1 MAESILSCS
10 ASLRRAVQQLPPQR
24 VVLERTALL
33 QTRSLLHQTQ
43 PRFSSTTPP
52 VDNSPVAN
60 PSVASPSQVTA
71 SIKAEAPQNLDV
83 NAVDPEEPSVAAKK
97 AKEKL
102 ERAVKKN
109 LPYLEDPWKLG
120 QYVNDALAKD
130 RYDEALLLT
139 QKASAKDQVVV
150 SWNHLI
156 NYQLEKQQLRNAVK
170 LYNEMKKRAQLP
182 NMQTYSIMFRGFA
195 KSQHPKLAVS
205 EAIRHYQILLKDSR
219 LEPNSIHLNAVLNV
233 CSRAG
238 DLDSMFSIAD
248 TINEST
254 RAADS
259 FTYTTIINALR
270 YNLLGD
276 IKDLPDE
283 QKNDNITKAI
293 GRAKTIWEEVI
304 GKWRQGRLVL
314 DEEVVCAMGRLLIM
328 APDRIQKR
336 EVLDLIEQTM
346 NIPNIS
352 KAELVSAA
360 DFRTKGLARANAKL
374 AHRVAWVK
382 PDRNTLALVLTTL
395 ASSKLTTCGIKYWN
409 VLVREHGIQP
419 DMDNWMR
426 MFGMLKVAKASA
438 HACDILEIVP
448 DEYINA
454 RNYQIAMETCVR
466 DNINLNAIKNA
477 NKALDSMVKRLRVPD
492 PHTMRLFLRVSLV
505 SHYQLRARS
514 EKGDLIGAKRD
525 YGIQITDALARL
537 WEPYRKLHNH
547 YFNVVKPKDDKAQAI
562 LYNDKRE
569 VIALA
574 RIMYGAF
581 NKVIQQGMLPE
592 ADLQKIR
599 PVGARINREIHTF
612 FANREELEPNLRKS
626 KGRGTA
632 EEDMSQYEVILG
644 GDFEWDTTQAS
655 RPSSG
660 RRERSMGE
668 DRSRSKF
675 GEDKPRSK
683 FGEDRPRSTF
693 REDRSRSRST
703 FGEDRPKSRF
713 REDRRDSRMSE
724 DKFMSKFSD
733 ERRGSRMS
741 EDKPKS
747 KWGKDHSRG
756 GDDKANS
763 RWSDERR
770 ESRTGGDRSR
780 PRVGGEGGD
789 GLTSMRRAVSKEHH
803 RPSEL
808 SGVRDLGQR
817 RASLP
822 W

>member
-1 MAESILSCS
+1 MVEVILSRG
-10 ASLRRAVQQLPPQR
+10 ASLRRAMQQITLHR
-24 VVLERTALL
+24 AVLERTLLL
-33 QTRSLLHQTQ
+33 QARPLQQTL
-43 PRFSSTTPP
+43 PRFSSTTSS
-52 VDNSPVAN
+52 VDNASASN
-60 PSVASPSQVTA
+60 PSVVAPSQVMA
-71 SIKAEAPQNLDV
+71 SIKAEAPQSLDAD
-83 NAVDPEEPSVAAKK
+83 AVDPEEPTVAAKR

-102 ERAVKKN
+102 ERAVKKH
-109 LPYLEDPWKLG
+109 LPYLDDPWKLG
-120 QYVNDALAKD
+120 QYVNDALAKG

-139 QKASAKDQVVV
+139 QKASNKNQVVV

-156 NYQLEKQQLRNAVK
+156 SYLLEKQQLRNAVK

-182 NMQTYSIMFRGFA
+182 NMQTYTIMFRGFS

-233 CSRAG
+233 CGRAG
-238 DLDSMFSIAD
+238 DLESMFSIAD

-270 YNLLGD
+270 FNLLD
-276 IKDLPDE
+276 AVKDLPEE
-283 QKNDNITKAI
+283 QKNDNITKTI
-293 GRAKTIWEEVI
+293 GRAKTIWEEAI
-304 GKWRQGRLVL
+304 AKWRQGRLVI
-314 DEEVVCAMGRLLIM
+314 DEELVCAMGRLLIM

-352 KAELVSAA
+352 KAEIVSAA
-360 DFRTKGLARANAKL
+360 DFRTKGLARANSKL
-374 AHRVAWVK
+374 AHRMSWVK
-382 PDRNTLALVLTTL
+382 PNRNTLALVLTTL

-409 VLVREHGIQP
+409 ILVREHGIQP

-454 RNYQIAMETCVR
+454 KNYQIAMETCVR
-466 DNINLNAIKNA
+466 DNINQNAVKNA
-477 NKALDSMVKRLRVPD
+477 NKALDSMMKRLKVPD

-514 EKGDLIGAKRD
+514 EKGDSTGAKRD

-537 WEPYRKLHNH
+537 WEPYRKLHHH
-547 YFNVVKPKDDKAQAI
+547 YFDVVKPKNDKAQGI
-562 LYNDKRE
+562 LYNNKRE

-581 NKVIQQGMLPE
+581 NKVIQQGMLPD
-592 ADLQKIR
+592 ADLQEIR
-599 PVGARINREIHTF
+599 PIGARINREIHTF

-632 EEDMSQYEVILG
+632 EEDMSQYEAILG
-644 GDFEWDTTQAS
+644 GDFEWDTTKAI

-660 RRERSMGE
+660 RR
-668 DRSRSKF
+668 DRGM

-683 FGEDRPRSTF
+683 FG
-693 REDRSRSRST
+693 
-703 FGEDRPKSRF
+703 G
-713 REDRRDSRMSE
+713 DRRDSRMSE
-724 DKFMSKFSD
+724 DMFKSRFNGD
-733 ERRGSRMS
+733 QRDSRMN

-747 KWGKDHSRG
+747 KPGYDRSRG
-756 GDDKANS
+756 GEDKPKP
-763 RWSDERR
+763 RWSDERK
-770 ESRTGGDRSR
+770 ESRGGGDRPRSRFDDEGGDRS
-780 PRVGGEGGD
+780 E
-789 GLTSMRRAVSKEHH
+789 SMRRAVRKEHH
-803 RPSEL
+803 YPREL
-808 SGVRDLGQR
+808 SGVKDSHHR

>member
-1 MAESILSCS
+1 MAESILSCG
-10 ASLRRAVQQLPPQR
+10 ASLRRAIQQVPLHR
-24 VVLERTALL
+24 AVLERTALL
-33 QTRSLLHQTQ
+33 QTRSLQQTQ
-43 PRFSSTTPP
+43 PRFSSTTSS
-52 VDNSPVAN
+52 VDNTPASN
-60 PSVASPSQVTA
+60 PSVVSPSQVTA
-71 SIKAEAPQNLDV
+71 SIKAEAPQSLDAD
-83 NAVDPEEPSVAAKK
+83 AVDPEEPTVAAKR

-109 LPYLEDPWKLG
+109 LPYLDDPWKLG

-139 QKASAKDQVVV
+139 QKASNKDQVVV

-156 NYQLEKQQLRNAVK
+156 NYLLEKQQLRNAVK

-182 NMQTYSIMFRGFA
+182 NMQTYTIMFRGFS

-233 CSRAG
+233 CGRAG
-238 DLDSMFSIAD
+238 DLESMFSISD

-270 YNLLGD
+270 FNLLD
-276 IKDLPDE
+276 AVKDLPEE

-293 GRAKTIWEEVI
+293 GRAKTIWEEAI
-304 GKWRQGRLVL
+304 AKWRQGRLVI
-314 DEEVVCAMGRLLIM
+314 DEELVCALGRLLIM

-336 EVLDLIEQTM
+336 EVLDLIEETM

-352 KAELVSAA
+352 KAEIVSAA
-360 DFRTKGLARANAKL
+360 DFRTKGLARANSKL
-374 AHRVAWVK
+374 AQRMSWVK
-382 PDRNTLALVLTTL
+382 PNRNTLALVLTTL
-395 ASSKLTTCGIKYWN
+395 SSSKLTTCGIKYWN
-409 VLVREHGIQP
+409 ILVREHGIQP

-454 RNYQIAMETCVR
+454 KNYQIAMETCVR
-466 DNINLNAIKNA
+466 DNINQNAVKNA
-477 NKALDSMVKRLRVPD
+477 SKALDSMGKRLKVPD

-514 EKGDLIGAKRD
+514 EKGDMIGAKRD
-525 YGIQITDALARL
+525 YGIQITDALTRL
-537 WEPYRKLHNH
+537 WEPYRKLHHH
-547 YFNVVKPKDDKAQAI
+547 YFDVVKPKDDKAQGI
-562 LYNDKRE
+562 LYNNKRE

-581 NKVIQQGMLPE
+581 NKVIQQGMLPD

-599 PVGARINREIHTF
+599 PIGARINREIHTF

-632 EEDMSQYEVILG
+632 EEDMSQYEAILG
-644 GDFEWDTTQAS
+644 GDFEWDTTQAT

-660 RRERSMGE
+660 RRDRGMGE
-668 DRSRSKF
+668 DKLRPRF

-683 FGEDRPRSTF
+683 FGKDKPRSRF
-693 REDRSRSRST
+693 GDDRRDSRMNEEK
-703 FGEDRPKSRF
+703 FKSRF
-713 REDRRDSRMSE
+713 NDDQRDSRMSE
-724 DKFMSKFSD
+724 DKPRSKLGYDRS
-733 ERRGSRMS
+733 RGA
-741 EDKPKS
+741 EDKPKPRWNDER
-747 KWGKDHSRG
+747 KESRG
-756 GDDKANS
+756 GGDRPRSRFDD
-763 RWSDERR
+763 E
-770 ESRTGGDRSR
+770 GGDRSK
-780 PRVGGEGGD
+780 
-789 GLTSMRRAVSKEHH
+789 SMWRAVRKEHH
-803 RPSEL
+803 YPREL
-808 SGVRDLGQR
+808 SGVKDSHHR